1 MYGID
6 DASLLPIDNN
16 PEYVN
21 VPWPSIYLDLSAEVV
36 ARLRQQVHL
45 SQSQNHGIE
54 LSLYLVSSLVGFHV
68 YELIWPLKFAKN
80 EIESA

>member
-6 DASLLPIDNN
+6 DGSPLPI

-21 VPWPSIYLDLSAEVV
+21 VPSINLDLSAEVV
-36 ARLRQQVHL
+36 ARLRQQVYPL

-54 LSLYLVSSLVGFHV
+54 L
-68 YELIWPLKFAKN
+68 YEQAYIWSVVLLDFMYMN
-80 EIESA
+80 

>member
-6 DASLLPIDNN
+6 DTSLLPIDDN

-21 VPWPSIYLDLSAEVV
+21 VPSINLDLSAEVV
-36 ARLRQQVHL
+36 ARLKQQVHL

-54 LSLYLVSSLVGFHV
+54 L
-68 YELIWPLKFAKN
+68 YEQAYIWSVVLLDFMYRN
-80 EIESA
+80 